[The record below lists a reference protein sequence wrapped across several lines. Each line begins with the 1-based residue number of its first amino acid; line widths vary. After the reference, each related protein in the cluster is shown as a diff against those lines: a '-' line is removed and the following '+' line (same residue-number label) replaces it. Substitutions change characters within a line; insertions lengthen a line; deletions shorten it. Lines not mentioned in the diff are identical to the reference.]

1 MKKFTAVFI
10 VTLFAVPLWSQYV
23 NYEDPIPER
32 GAWTIGFLN
41 GGGGLLGADLE
52 ILLSEKVGIQGGIG
66 LFSYGAGINY
76 HLNYGGVRTSF
87 INLGYW
93 HQGIGD
99 TYVQS
104 MAGPSYIF
112 RARKI
117 FQLQLG
123 LGAVLDTGP
132 AHQGEEVP
140 VMLLYSAGIY
150 LPFR

>member
-1 MKKFTAVFI
+1 MKRPAFVF
-10 VTLFAVPLWSQYV
+10 LALLAFVPIHSQFGE
-23 NYEDPIPER
+23 NEDPFTER
-32 GAWTIGFLN
+32 GAVTIGILN

-52 ILLSEKVGIQGGIG
+52 FLLSDKVGIQGGLGI
-66 LFSYGAGINY
+66 FSYGAGINY
-76 HLNYGGVRTSF
+76 HLNFGGVRTSF

-93 HQGIGD
+93 HQGIGE

-104 MAGPSYIF
+104 MAGPSFIF

-117 FQLQLG
+117 LQLQLG
-123 LGAVLDTGP
+123 FGALLETGP

-140 VMLLYSAGIY
+140 VMLLYSAGVY